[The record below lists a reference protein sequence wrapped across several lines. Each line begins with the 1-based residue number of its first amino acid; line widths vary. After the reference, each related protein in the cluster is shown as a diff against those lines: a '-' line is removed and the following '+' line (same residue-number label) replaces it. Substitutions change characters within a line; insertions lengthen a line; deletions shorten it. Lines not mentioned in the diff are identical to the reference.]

1 MNKEIK
7 DEKADKLLEA
17 EMIREAKMIEESLLG
32 DRKDDTP
39 ISSEEIDKSYQRF
52 LKRLKAEGMLDEEK
66 ENRDI
71 EIRSAEIVRFPGT
84 WEETEKLQGETLE
97 ADQDTL
103 PEGEGRK
110 EVSIL
115 EKDSDIIAE
124 FCDKLLSIE
133 SEERKPWYKWGMTA
147 GIALLAAI
155 GILAGSMASQADS
168 TRFVSTVQHIID
180 NK

>member
-66 ENRDI
+66 ENSDA
-71 EIRSAEIVRFPGT
+71 EIRSAEIVRFPGA
-84 WEETEKLQGETLE
+84 WEETEKFQRETLE

-103 PEGEGRK
+103 PEMEERK